1 MEQFIEII
9 SKPDNI
15 PISFMVIVVIFF
27 TALSLWQA
35 TRNYRRLKEEKK
47 EELIKQVRE

>member
-9 SKPDNI
+9 TKPDNI

-27 TALSLWQA
+27 TALTLWQA
-35 TRNYRRLKEEKK
+35 IRNDRLLKQGRKEDIME
-47 EELIKQVRE
+47 QMRE